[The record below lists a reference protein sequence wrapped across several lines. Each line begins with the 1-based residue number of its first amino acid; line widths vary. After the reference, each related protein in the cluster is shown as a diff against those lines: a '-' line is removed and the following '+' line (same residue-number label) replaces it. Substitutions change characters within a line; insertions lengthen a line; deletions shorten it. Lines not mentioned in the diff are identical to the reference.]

1 MKKIVKKIMKHISII
16 VFLIGVILPI
26 GSYADQFDD
35 ASSSMMKN
43 QDKIIIG
50 TVAIF
55 ATTAIIIT
63 YMRRKKYPNHV
74 TVISTPNYAAR

>member
-1 MKKIVKKIMKHISII
+1 MKQIAKKIMKHISLI
-16 VFLIGVILPI
+16 VLLIGVMLPI

-63 YMRRKKYPNHV
+63 YMRRNKHPNHV
-74 TVISTPNYAAR
+74 TVITAPN